1 MTTDESTLSWYQ
13 VPAETKRLLQAA
25 AAAWEDTASSEA
37 LMRQAI
43 AQTQTDLNVLVAA
56 YRYFFYKNNNSMALQ
71 MAHQVLEQ
79 VQIVEQLPTEWEQL
93 KPILICRKEEPNIRL
108 YLSAYA
114 ASGLVLARL
123 GNIEAAT
130 VITARVSEIDDRKEF
145 GASTVLDVLTRSPE
159 EDDE

>member
-1 MTTDESTLSWYQ
+1 MKTDESTLSWYP
-13 VPAETKRLLQAA
+13 VPADTKRLLQAA

-37 LMRQAI
+37 LIHQAI

-79 VQIVEQLPTEWEQL
+79 VQIVEQLPMDWEQL
-93 KPILICRKEEPNIRL
+93 KPILISRKEDPNIRL
-108 YLSAYA
+108 YLNAYA

-123 GNIEAAT
+123 GDLETAK
-130 VITARVSEIDDRKEF
+130 VITTRVSEIDDRKEF
-145 GASTVLDVLTRSPE
+145 GASTILDVLTRPL

>member
-1 MTTDESTLSWYQ
+1 MKTDESTLSWYQ
-13 VPAETKRLLQAA
+13 VPADTKRLLQAA

-37 LMRQAI
+37 LIHQAI

-56 YRYFFYKNNNSMALQ
+56 YRYFFYKNNLPTALQ
-71 MAHQVLEQ
+71 MAEQVLEQ
-79 VQIVEQLPTEWEQL
+79 VQVVEQLPTDWEHL
-93 KPILICRKEEPNIRL
+93 KLILINRKEEPNIRL
-108 YLSAYA
+108 YLNAYA

-123 GNIEAAT
+123 GDLETAK

-145 GASTVLDVLTRSPE
+145 GAATVLDVLTRPP